1 MFKHR
6 ANGKDQNS
14 TADEGNSMSKVQNT
28 RSLQDKLESYSISLQ
43 CGGQEALGRIGSRVW

>member
-43 CGGQEALGRIGSRVW
+43 CG